1 MDIEGILAVGGF
13 WLCMILLIFRG
24 AIKERLINAPPR
36 NNGEIAEMK
45 ARLLTLEARI
55 TAMNGEIL
63 ELQEGQMFDKKLL
76 GANDKKSA
84 PTGSPKLVTS
94 SSSSSGRT
102 GSLLK

>member
-1 MDIEGILAVGGF
+1 MDIEGILAIGGF

-24 AIKERLINAPPR
+24 AIKERLINAPPK
-36 NNGEIAEMK
+36 NVGEITEMK
-45 ARLLTLEARI
+45 ARLLTLEARV

-76 GANDKKSA
+76 GNSEKKQA
-84 PTGSPKLVTS
+84 AGTPKLVTS
-94 SSSSSGRT
+94 SASSSGRT